1 MSSDFEK
8 VSNHIEKC
16 IINLSTDKLNPAKL
30 FNLAIQTIEYLED
43 EYQNLTGIQ
52 KKELLIEA
60 FKDLCDNHKHESL
73 TPEIKKNIQSFI
85 DEDLDTVIESVIQ
98 LSRGEFSINQ
108 KQQNLIIKCLIQLC
122 QYCMKKNNTNKERP

>member
-1 MSSDFEK
+1 MSSDFVK
-8 VSNHIEKC
+8 VSNHIEEC

-30 FNLAIQTIEYLED
+30 FNLAIQTVEYLED
-43 EYQNLTGIQ
+43 EYQNLSGIQ

-73 TPEIKKNIQSFI
+73 TPEIKKSIKSFI

-108 KQQNLIIKCLIQLC
+108 KQQSMIIKCLIQIC
-122 QYCMKKNNTNKERP
+122 QCCMKKQNDNNKRP

>member
-52 KKELLIEA
+52 KRI
-60 FKDLCDNHKHESL
+60 
-73 TPEIKKNIQSFI
+73 
-85 DEDLDTVIESVIQ
+85 
-98 LSRGEFSINQ
+98 IN
-108 KQQNLIIKCLIQLC
+108 
-122 QYCMKKNNTNKERP
+122 